1 MDELIVNVP
10 IAAAIITTIVIFMN
24 YIKGRDIEF
33 KEVIEKSNEIHGRN
47 VRCLEEV
54 TRLLRKLNGKN

>member
-24 YIKGRDIEF
+24 YIKGRDTIF

-47 VRCLEEV
+47 VQCLEEV
-54 TRLLRKLNGKN
+54 TRLLRKLNDRK

>member
-24 YIKGRDIEF
+24 YIKGRDTEF

-54 TRLLRKLNGKN
+54 TRLLRKLNGKS